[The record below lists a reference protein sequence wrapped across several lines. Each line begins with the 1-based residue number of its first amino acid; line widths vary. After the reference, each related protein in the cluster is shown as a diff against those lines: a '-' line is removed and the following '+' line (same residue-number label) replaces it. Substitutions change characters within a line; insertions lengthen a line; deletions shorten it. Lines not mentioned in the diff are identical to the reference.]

1 MSIELT
7 DDGTM
12 DTVLRCTDCG
22 EEMRYNYD
30 NGPEDVRVEYRQ
42 GEPGGYWHI
51 FTDGEL
57 FDGVG
62 YTAESAAEDG
72 YNEAC
77 YQQFIEDSL
86 EDAEMQHDC
95 PCSLNCDQCE
105 MLSINGM
112 ACHETGCPNARK
124 AWDHDLCA
132 WVDTE
137 TSDDEQDV
145 EGWISEGD
153 E

>member
-12 DTVLRCTDCG
+12 DTVLRCSDCG

-42 GEPGGYWHI
+42 GESGGYWHI
-51 FTDGEL
+51 FTDGEM

-62 YTAESAAEDG
+62 YTSESAAEDG
-72 YNEAC
+72 YNDAC
-77 YQQFIEDSL
+77 YQQFIEDSI
-86 EDAEMQHDC
+86 EDAENDHDC
-95 PCSLNCDQCE
+95 PARLRCDSCE

-112 ACHETGCPNARK
+112 ACHETGCPNSRK
-124 AWDHDLCA
+124 AWDHDSRS
-132 WVDTE
+132 WVDADP
-137 TSDDEQDV
+137 SDDEQDV
-145 EGWISEGD
+145 EDWINEGD